1 MDSHHPLNSSNQT
14 SDYTEPYD
22 LEGASNLDTFG
33 EETGPENNSQ
43 PKKRSR
49 RKISVDELDAN
60 GRPLSKD
67 EIRKKKR
74 RVLKTLTYY

>member
-1 MDSHHPLNSSNQT
+1 MENFHSLDSGTPP

-22 LEGASNLDTFG
+22 LEGGSQLDNCD
-33 EETGPENNSQ
+33 EETGPENDSP

-60 GRPLSKD
+60 GKPLSKD

-74 RVLKTLTYY
+74 QVL